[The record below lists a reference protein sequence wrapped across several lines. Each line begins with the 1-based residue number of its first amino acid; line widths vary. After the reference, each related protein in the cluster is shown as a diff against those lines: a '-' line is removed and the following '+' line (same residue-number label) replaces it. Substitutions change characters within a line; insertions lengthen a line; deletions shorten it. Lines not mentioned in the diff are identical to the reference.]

1 MRVLCIFECNCC
13 FSCCKVQLYTLKEET
28 FAEETFA
35 SGKIREIFGIN
46 FRELAVF
53 AFLARINFREF
64 MI

>member
-1 MRVLCIFECNCC
+1 MKIWPCEVIAI
-13 FSCCKVQLYTLKEET
+13 TLK
-28 FAEETFA
+28 EETFA

-46 FRELAVF
+46 FRVLAVF